1 MVNRTGTS
9 PHGISGVVDLVDQ
22 QFLATTTPE
31 MPCGNLP
38 VLFTTWHLWV
48 FSSASEVR
56 NLTKHKWFTY
66 SVQDFQHNFSK
77 R

>member
-31 MPCGNLP
+31 MPFGNLP

-48 FSSASEVR
+48 FSSC
-56 NLTKHKWFTY
+56 
-66 SVQDFQHNFSK
+66 
-77 R
+77 